1 MENEKLIVHETI
13 VKPIAK
19 DIEEA
24 IKSFSE
30 KKDIRLVLRLVI
42 IAGNKIK
49 SIPDFEET
57 PENRFATFIVWTII
71 GQTGAI
77 FQNKRKEWYKVNEN
91 PIKELGDALMNYL
104 RQIKD
109 SLENESYE
117 DMMEVSK
124 EYFATFVGITDK
136 FTIPL
141 E

>member
-42 IAGNKIK
+42 SAGNKIK
-49 SIPDFEET
+49 NIPEFEET
-57 PENRFATFIVWTII
+57 PENRFATFIVWNII

-91 PIKELGDALMNYL
+91 TIKELGDALMNYL

-117 DMMEVSK
+117 DMMGVSK
-124 EYFATFVGITDK
+124 EYFATFIEITDK